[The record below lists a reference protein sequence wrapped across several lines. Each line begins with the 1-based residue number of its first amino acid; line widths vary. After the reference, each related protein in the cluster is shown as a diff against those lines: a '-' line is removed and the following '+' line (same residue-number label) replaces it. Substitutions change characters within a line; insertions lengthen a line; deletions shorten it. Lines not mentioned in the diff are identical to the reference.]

1 MSRSAFH
8 ELDRREL
15 GPGYSVPRIISG
27 GWQLSQGHRQTVLNP
42 DSAVR
47 EMRRLADAGLT
58 AFDCGDIYVGVEALL
73 GKLRQVSADVRV
85 HTKFVPDRDELPHID
100 RRHVERIIDRSL
112 RRLCVERLDLVQF
125 AWWDYGVQRYVET
138 AGWLDEQRR
147 AGKIRLLSLLDRR
160 PERGM
165 LSFCGEHGIHLLA
178 YGTLGGGFLSER
190 YLDRPDPELPLANRS
205 LVKYRLM
212 IDEFGGWARFQ
223 DLLGAL
229 APIASRHAV
238 SIANVAVRWTL
249 ERPGVAAAIIGA
261 FDARH
266 LDDNLRVFGFEL
278 DREDLE
284 RLEPFEDAGPDQDVY
299 TAERRGDG
307 QHAAIMKY
315 NLNREASD

>member
-1 MSRSAFH
+1 
-8 ELDRREL
+8 
-15 GPGYSVPRIISG
+15 
-27 GWQLSQGHRQTVLNP
+27 
-42 DSAVR
+42 
-47 EMRRLADAGLT
+47 
-58 AFDCGDIYVGVEALL
+58 
-73 GKLRQVSADVRV
+73 
-85 HTKFVPDRDELPHID
+85 
-100 RRHVERIIDRSL
+100 
-112 RRLCVERLDLVQF
+112 
-125 AWWDYGVQRYVET
+125 
-138 AGWLDEQRR
+138 
-147 AGKIRLLSLLDRR
+147 
-160 PERGM
+160 
-165 LSFCGEHGIHLLA
+165 
-178 YGTLGGGFLSER
+178 
-190 YLDRPDPELPLANRS
+190 
-205 LVKYRLM
+205 M